1 MKALIAGYGKM
12 GRAIEA
18 VLVQRG
24 HGVAGRIRTTGIERR
39 GRFLRR

>member
-1 MKALIAGYGKM
+1 MKALLVGYGKM

-18 VLVQRG
+18 VLLQRG
-24 HGVAGRIRTTGIERR
+24 HGVVGKNRKERRER